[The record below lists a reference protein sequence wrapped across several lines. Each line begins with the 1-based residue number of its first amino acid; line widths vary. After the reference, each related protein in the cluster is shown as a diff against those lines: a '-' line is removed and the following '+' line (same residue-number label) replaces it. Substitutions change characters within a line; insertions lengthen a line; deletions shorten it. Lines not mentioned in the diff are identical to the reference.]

1 MSYDAVTKR
10 VAYHVFG
17 NSMQED
23 VDAIIDYR
31 AVSKFV
37 FKNTSR
43 FAFEYVKIN
52 LWVIKKNEKLFAKN
66 WFILYIKLI
75 HKKWLSFFVKKKKSK
90 KRKR

>member
-31 AVSKFV
+31 AVSILCLKIPV
-37 FKNTSR
+37 DLLLNT
-43 FAFEYVKIN
+43 
-52 LWVIKKNEKLFAKN
+52 
-66 WFILYIKLI
+66 
-75 HKKWLSFFVKKKKSK
+75 
-90 KRKR
+90 